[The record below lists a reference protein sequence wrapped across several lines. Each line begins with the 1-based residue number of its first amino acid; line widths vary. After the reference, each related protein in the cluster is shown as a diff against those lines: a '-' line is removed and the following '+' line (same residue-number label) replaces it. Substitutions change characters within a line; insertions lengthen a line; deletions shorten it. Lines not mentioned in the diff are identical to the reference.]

1 MISIRTHKE
10 VLFYHKPSSGRR
22 VPDMLRVHDGKQRR
36 GIGTLGS
43 ATSIFSRDTL
53 LWGYTMHLPEQ
64 SRPNRQLRSNE
75 PEL

>member
-1 MISIRTHKE
+1 MME
-10 VLFYHKPSSGRR
+10 SS
-22 VPDMLRVHDGKQRR
+22 DGELEL
-36 GIGTLGS
+36 LGQLHPF
-43 ATSIFSRDTL
+43 FSRDTL